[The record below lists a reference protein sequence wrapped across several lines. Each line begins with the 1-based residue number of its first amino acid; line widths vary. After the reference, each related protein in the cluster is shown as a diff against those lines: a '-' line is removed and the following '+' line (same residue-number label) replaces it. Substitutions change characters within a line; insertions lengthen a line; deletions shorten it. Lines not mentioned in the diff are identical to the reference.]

1 MVFNPRYPKGQKE
14 HFFNTFAPFA
24 RAQGIY
30 VIALLLA
37 CFSWLK
43 MSRGLINTA
52 FYLVGL
58 AFVLHTAGLI
68 FRMVLKGVRLLLI
81 CIPQRCLSVGERCC
95 WAGYWSVF
103 TEMG

>member
-1 MVFNPRYPKGQKE
+1 MT

-52 FYLVGL
+52 FYLIGL
-58 AFVLHTAGLI
+58 AFVLHTVGLV
-68 FRMVLKGVRLLLI
+68 FRMVLEGRPPVTNLYSSAVFVGWGAVLLGWILEI
-81 CIPQRCLSVGERCC
+81 FHYIQRV
-95 WAGYWSVF
+95 
-103 TEMG
+103 